1 MQEAVRKSPDKQ
13 TGEVH
18 SNEVP
23 SFPNVLSSHT
33 ALSYTC
39 YGYYQ
44 HSPVL
49 SRAVLEGFSA
59 KEQDPVS
66 DLLTS
71 KERNHVVG
79 GGCLAQRSPPASF
92 NSGNPRACFLLL
104 TWFFKKV
111 SFLLA

>member
-1 MQEAVRKSPDKQ
+1 MKEAVRKSPDKQ

-71 KERNHVVG
+71 KERNHAGRGWVPGTEV
-79 GGCLAQRSPPASF
+79 ASSIIHLGQSMGLF
-92 NSGNPRACFLLL
+92 SVANIVF
-104 TWFFKKV
+104 
-111 SFLLA
+111 